1 MLSAYDALVRDV
13 KALFATNNGKFAILF
28 SNYSYFDF
36 SCFFSENLAASFKMA
51 SDYEVIRIKYDD
63 SLRELSAKNAEIEK
77 L

>member
-1 MLSAYDALVRDV
+1 MTFLV
-13 KALFATNNGKFAILF
+13 
-28 SNYSYFDF
+28 
-36 SCFFSENLAASFKMA
+36 FFLSENLAASFKMA